1 MRDAQGVRV
10 LMTYGLMTVGSI
22 WLFATPSFE
31 PQSDVHLSQR
41 LVNVRRLTSIVV
53 MGMAS
58 SALMLGALYTAFGRN
73 AHFASSPTTLQ
84 RAAAHD
90 EIVGH
95 IRGDRLD
102 RSQHP
107 THAVSS
113 KVRIEQLDG
122 LGRSIRPYTH
132 VVGRLGQLASLSS
145 STMALPDRDGD
156 KDKTNTMSALPRP
169 EVSPFEGLFKNSQPK
184 LPENVSAYASSTE
197 PEAVTPPLG
206 EPVNVTVIP
215 RGPLAEPWK
224 EREIVAAHGDTLA
237 KILLALGVKEND
249 VRTISS
255 LFAVSGW
262 FGDKVFAGGE
272 KITVVEKTSEED
284 SSSSRPLKVILER
297 KNVPDAAVALSD
309 SGQYLRVPAGE
320 TNVDQK
326 HSRESEVDETE
337 MPLSSGVHL
346 QASLYMLAQAYR
358 INRELIDEL
367 VRLCAHDVDVET
379 PVSKSDLIDFLY
391 STDGSGQP
399 ELVFVALK
407 IKGHVYRYYHF
418 TAPDDDSADFY
429 DSAGRSVTKF
439 LLRKPVAGGRLGDG
453 FGWRIHPVLRDRRF
467 HEGVD
472 YAAPFGSPIVAAGA
486 GVVEKIDQ
494 QSGYGKYV
502 RILHDFGYETTYAH
516 VSGFPRSL
524 KIGDRVVQ
532 GQKIAYV
539 GSTGLSTGPHL
550 YYELRINGHNVDP
563 LRVRIGAGR
572 VLSEAALETFRRMR
586 ERTDQLLD
594 ASNDDR

>member
-1 MRDAQGVRV
+1 
-10 LMTYGLMTVGSI
+10 
-22 WLFATPSFE
+22 
-31 PQSDVHLSQR
+31 
-41 LVNVRRLTSIVV
+41 

-73 AHFASSPTTLQ
+73 AHFASSPTILQ
-84 RAAAHD
+84 PASTHD
-90 EIVGH
+90 DIVGH

-102 RSQHP
+102 RSQHL
-107 THAVSS
+107 THALST

-145 STMALPDRDGD
+145 STTAFPEQDGD
-156 KDKTNTMSALPRP
+156 KDKTDTMSALPRP
-169 EVSPFEGLFKNSQPK
+169 AVSPFEALFKNSQPK
-184 LPENVSAYASSTE
+184 LPENVSAYAPLTE
-197 PEAVTPPLG
+197 PEVDALPLG
-206 EPVNVTVIP
+206 KPVNVTVIP
-215 RGPLAEPWK
+215 RGPSAEPWK
-224 EREIVAAHGDTLA
+224 ERAIVAANGDTLA
-237 KILLALGVKEND
+237 KILLALGVEKND
-249 VRTISS
+249 VRVISS

-272 KITVVEKTSEED
+272 KITVVENSSEED
-284 SSSSRPLKVILER
+284 SSSFRPLKVILER
-297 KNVPDAAVALSD
+297 KDVPDAAVALSD

-320 TNVDQK
+320 TNADQK
-326 HSRESEVDETE
+326 HFLQSQGDETE
-337 MPLSSGVHL
+337 MPLSSGVQL

-379 PVSKSDLIDFLY
+379 QVSESDLIDFLY
-391 STDGSGQP
+391 STDGPGQP

-407 IKGHVYRYYHF
+407 IKGQIYRYYRF
-418 TAPDDDSADFY
+418 TAPDDDSTDFY

-453 FGWRIHPVLRDRRF
+453 FGWRTHPVLRDRRF

-502 RILHDFGYETTYAH
+502 RIRHDFGYETTYAH

-524 KIGDRVVQ
+524 KIGDRVHQ
-532 GQKIAYV
+532 GQTIAYV

-563 LRVRIGAGR
+563 LRARIGAGR
-572 VLSEAALETFRRMR
+572 ILSEAALETFRRMR